1 MQIRFCGAARQV
13 TGSRH
18 LLEVGGKRILLDCGL
33 VQGRRSEAD
42 ARNRDFGF
50 DPRDIDAVVLS
61 HAHIDHSGALPS
73 LVARGYAGA
82 VHATLATAE
91 LAGIMLLDSG
101 NIQEND
107 AESLNRRR
115 AKKGEPPLQ
124 PLYTVEDARRAGE
137 RLVAH
142 AYHQLVPVVPGVT
155 ATFYDAGHILGSA
168 VVSLEIEDQGRKR
181 TVVFTGDLGRKGLP
195 ILRDPE
201 TPDAADAL
209 LIESTYGDRLHAPI
223 EQVDRKLGDLIN
235 RVVAR
240 RGKVIVPAFA
250 VGRTQELCFALSRL
264 LRGGHIPEVAIYVD
278 SPLAVNVTE
287 VFARHPECFDAE
299 IADVLEQTG
308 DPFGL
313 EKLHYLRTRDESV
326 ALNRLPGPFL
336 VLSASGMCE
345 AGRILHHLKNGIG
358 DPRNVILI
366 VGYQAEHT
374 LGRRL
379 VEQAEVVKI
388 FGEPYERRAE
398 VVVMNEF
405 SAHADRDELL
415 AWVGRFR
422 RKPRQVFVVHGEEAQ
437 SLPFAATLAREAG
450 IPEVVVPHLGEIHE
464 IAPPPAA
471 G

>member
-1 MQIRFCGAARQV
+1 MNIRFCGAARQV

-18 LLEVGGKRILLDCGL
+18 LLEVGGRRVLLDCGL
-33 VQGRRSEAD
+33 VQGRRSEAE

-50 DPRDIDAVVLS
+50 DPGAVDAIVLS
-61 HAHIDHSGALPS
+61 HAHIDHSGALPA
-73 LVARGYAGA
+73 LVARGFAGR
-82 VHATLATAE
+82 VHCTLATAD

-101 NIQEND
+101 KIQEND
-107 AESLNRRR
+107 AESVSRRR
-115 AKKGEPPLQ
+115 ARKGEPPVT
-124 PLYTVEDARRAGE
+124 PLYTMDDARRATQH
-137 RLVAH
+137 LDAH
-142 AYHQLVPVVPGVT
+142 PYHQPIPVVPGVT

-168 VVSLEIEDQGRKR
+168 VVSLAIEEEGRRR
-181 TVVFTGDLGRKGLP
+181 TVVFSGDLGRKGLP

-201 TPDAADAL
+201 TPEAADTL
-209 LIESTYGDRLHAPI
+209 LVESTYGDRLHAPI
-223 EQVDRKLGDLIN
+223 QQVDQKLAELIN

-240 RGKVIVPAFA
+240 RGRIIVPAFA

-287 VFARHPECFDAE
+287 VFARHPECFDSE
-299 IADVLEQTG
+299 IADVLAQTG

-313 EKLHYLRTRDESV
+313 EKLRYLRTRDESMQ
-326 ALNRLPGPFL
+326 LNQLSGPFL
-336 VLSASGMCE
+336 VISASGMCE

-358 DPRNVILI
+358 DPKNAILI

-379 VEQAEVVKI
+379 VERAETVKI

-415 AWVGRFR
+415 AWISGFR
-422 RKPRQVFVVHGEEAQ
+422 RRPRRVFVVHGEEAQ
-437 SLPFAATLAREAG
+437 SLPFAAILGREAG
-450 IPEVVVPHLGEIHE
+450 IESVVVPHLGEIHGVD
-464 IAPPPAA
+464 A
-471 G
+471 

>member
-18 LLEVGGKRILLDCGL
+18 LLEVGGRRVLLDCGL
-33 VQGRRSEAD
+33 VQGRRQEAE

-50 DPRDIDAVVLS
+50 DPRAIDAVVLS

-73 LVARGYAGA
+73 LVAGGFAGA
-82 VHATLATAE
+82 VHATLATAD
-91 LAGIMLLDSG
+91 LAGIMLVDSG
-101 NIQEND
+101 KIQEGD
-107 AESLNRRR
+107 AESVNRRR
-115 AKKGEPPLQ
+115 ARRGEPPVA
-124 PLYTVEDARRAGE
+124 PLYTIEDARRAAE

-142 AYHQLVPVVPGVT
+142 PYHRAVPVVPGVT

-168 VVSLEIEDQGRKR
+168 VVSLEVEDRGEKR
-181 TVVFTGDLGRKGLP
+181 TVVFSGDLGRRGLP

-201 TPDAADAL
+201 TPEAADAL
-209 LIESTYGDRLHAPI
+209 LIESTYGNRRHAPI
-223 EQVDRKLGDLIN
+223 EAVDHKLAELIN

-240 RGKVIVPAFA
+240 RGRVIVPAFA

-264 LRGGHIPEVAIYVD
+264 LRGGHISEVAIYVD

-287 VFARHPECFDAE
+287 VFARHPECFDSE
-299 IADVLEQTG
+299 IADVLRQTG

-313 EKLHYLRTRDESV
+313 EMLRYLRTREESM
-326 ALNRLPGPFL
+326 ALNHARGPFL
-336 VLSASGMCE
+336 VISASGMCE
-345 AGRILHHLKNGIG
+345 AGRILHHLRNGIE
-358 DPRNVILI
+358 DPRNAILI

-405 SAHADRDELL
+405 SAHADRDDLL

-422 RKPRQVFVVHGEEAQ
+422 RRPGRVFVVHGEEDQ
-437 SLPFAATLAREAG
+437 SLPLAAALEAEVA
-450 IPEVVVPHLGEIHE
+450 IPSVVVPRLGETH
-464 IAPPPAA
+464 PLV
-471 G
+471 

>member
-1 MQIRFCGAARQV
+1 MNIRFCGAARQV

-18 LLEVGGKRILLDCGL
+18 LLEVGGRRVLLDCGL
-33 VQGRRSEAD
+33 VQGHRSEAE

-50 DPRDIDAVVLS
+50 DPAAIDAVVLS

-73 LVARGYAGA
+73 LVARGYPGR
-82 VHATLATAE
+82 VHATQATAD

-101 NIQEND
+101 NIQEHD
-107 AESLNRRR
+107 AELVTRRR
-115 AKKGEPPLQ
+115 GKKGEPPVV
-124 PLYTVEDARRAGE
+124 PLYTVDDARRAID
-137 RLVAH
+137 RLVSH
-142 AYHQLVPVVPGVT
+142 PYHRPVPIIPGVT

-168 VVSLEIEDQGRKR
+168 VVSLEVEEEGRRR
-181 TVVFTGDLGRKGLP
+181 TVVFSGDLGRRGLP

-201 TPDAADAL
+201 IPEVADAL
-209 LIESTYGDRLHAPI
+209 LIESTYGDRRHAPI
-223 EQVDRKLGDLIN
+223 ELVDQKLAHLIN

-240 RGKVIVPAFA
+240 RGRVIVPAFA

-264 LRGGHIPEVAIYVD
+264 LRGGHIPDVAIYVD

-287 VFARHPECFDAE
+287 VFARHPECFDSE

-313 EKLHYLRTRDESV
+313 KKLRYLRTRDESM
-326 ALNRLPGPFL
+326 ALNQLSGSFL
-336 VLSASGMCE
+336 VISASGMCE

-358 DPRNVILI
+358 DPRNAILI

-415 AWVGRFR
+415 AWVAGFKKKPGRI
-422 RKPRQVFVVHGEEAQ
+422 FVVHGEEAQ
-437 SLPFAATLAREAG
+437 SLPLAAALTNEAG
-450 IPEVVVPHLGEIHE
+450 IASVVVPHLGEIHGVD
-464 IAPPPAA
+464 P
-471 G
+471 